1 MAKTKLIKLNFRP
14 TKMQKIVSNKKTAR
28 IAGLLYLVVVLTG
41 ILSLMYVPS
50 KLIVSG
56 NSSVTFH
63 NIASSELLFRLG
75 IVSGLIC
82 YTCFLFLPIVLYKLL
97 KPVNKNYAKLMVLL
111 AVVSVPISF
120 INIQNKFTV
129 LSLVSGSNY
138 LSSFSTD
145 QIQSQVLFYLDQYD
159 NGILIVSIFW
169 GLWLFPFGYLVFKSG
184 ILPKF
189 LGVLLMLGC
198 FGYLIN
204 FLGYSLNSNYSKIGI
219 SSYISLPASLGEIGT
234 CLWLLIMGAKDTP
247 MPLSNSAN

>member
-1 MAKTKLIKLNFRP
+1 MIKT
-14 TKMQKIVSNKKTAR
+14 TSNRSTAR
-28 IAGLLYLVVVLTG
+28 IAGVLYLVVVLTG
-41 ILSLMYVPS
+41 IFSLVYVPS
-50 KLIVSG
+50 KLIVWDNASLTFD
-56 NSSVTFH
+56 NIVSSQ
-63 NIASSELLFRLG
+63 SLFRLG
-75 IVSGLIC
+75 IVSSLTC
-82 YTCFLFLPIVLYKLL
+82 YTCFLFLPVVLYKLL
-97 KPVNKNYAKLMVLL
+97 KPVNENYSKIMVLL

-120 INIQNKFTV
+120 INIQNKFTA

-184 ILPKF
+184 ILPKI

-204 FLGYSLNSNYSKIGI
+204 FLGNSLFSNYSKLGI

-234 CLWLLIMGAKDTP
+234 CLWLLIMGAKDKEHP
-247 MPLSNSAN
+247 AGI